1 MFDSLAA
8 SFNFALKLFSMFDLD
23 QTFSTIILRY
33 EQSFDRL
40 AITAKGTRASGKE
53 QPIENTRRSK
63 FG

>member
-53 QPIENTRRSK
+53 
-63 FG
+63 